1 MNRRSDFSPAF
12 ERGAY
17 RAPSS
22 SDEAGGY
29 DVLAEAL
36 RALRLSG
43 SVFMDARF
51 SSPFSVVSPDRFDPG
66 TPMAHLRHV
75 SVFHLVAA
83 GSCEFETAR
92 GERRTVTG
100 GDALLLPFAAAH
112 TFWSGK
118 THETVFAPDLVRPG
132 RLPGVLMIN
141 HGGGGVETRMVC
153 GFIES
158 REFLHA
164 PVFRSLPDLLI
175 HRGAD
180 GEVSATIA
188 TTVRE
193 ILNMVETATPGSA
206 LMLGRLME
214 LLFVEVVRSFA
225 ASLPPDATGWFA
237 ALHAPVVGRALQA
250 MHQRPSH
257 RWTVEELALEVATS
271 RTVLTERFNALLG
284 QSPIEYLT
292 SWRMQL
298 ASDRL
303 RSSTSPIAT
312 IAIEVG
318 YESEAAFN
326 RAFKRVMGVTPGAL
340 REGRPLAA

>member
-1 MNRRSDFSPAF
+1 MSRTPDVATALAKGPF
-12 ERGAY
+12 

-22 SDEAGGY
+22 ANAGGY
-29 DVLAEAL
+29 DVLAETL
-36 RALRLSG
+36 RDLRLSG

-66 TPMAHLRHV
+66 TAMAHLRHV
-75 SVFHLVAA
+75 SVFHLVAS
-83 GSCEFETAR
+83 GSCEFETSR
-92 GERRTVTG
+92 GERRTVTS

-118 THETVFAPDLVRPG
+118 AHETAFAPDIVRPG
-132 RLPGVLMIN
+132 RLPGVLTIN
-141 HGGGGVETRMVC
+141 HGGGGEEMRMVC

-164 PVFRSLPDLLI
+164 PVFRSLPDLLV
-175 HRGAD
+175 HRSAD
-180 GEVSATIA
+180 GEVGATITA
-188 TTVRE
+188 TVRE
-193 ILNMVETATPGSA
+193 ILNMVEAAMPGSEF
-206 LMLGRLME
+206 MLGRLME

-225 ASLPPDATGWFA
+225 ASLPSNATGWFA
-237 ALHAPVVGRALQA
+237 ALHAPIVGRALQA
-250 MHQRPSH
+250 MHERPSQ
-257 RWTVEELALEVATS
+257 RWTVDELAREVATS

-298 ASDRL
+298 ASERL
-303 RSSTSPIAT
+303 RNSTSSIASIAT
-312 IAIEVG
+312 DVG

-326 RAFKRVMGVTPGAL
+326 RAFKRVMGVTPGVL
-340 REGRPLAA
+340 RENRPLAA

>member
-1 MNRRSDFSPAF
+1 
-12 ERGAY
+12 
-17 RAPSS
+17 
-22 SDEAGGY
+22 
-29 DVLAEAL
+29 
-36 RALRLSG
+36 
-43 SVFMDARF
+43 MDARF
-51 SSPFSVVSPDRFDPG
+51 SAPFSVVSPDRFDPG

-75 SVFHLVAA
+75 SVFHLVAT

-92 GERRTVTG
+92 GERRTITG

-118 THETVFAPDLVRPG
+118 THETVFAPDIVRPG
-132 RLPGVLMIN
+132 RLPGVLTIN
-141 HGGGGVETRMVC
+141 HGGGGGETRMVC

-158 REFLHA
+158 SEFLHA

-175 HRGAD
+175 HRSAVG
-180 GEVSATIA
+180 GVSATIA

-193 ILNMVETATPGSA
+193 ILNMVEAATPGSA

-225 ASLPPDATGWFA
+225 ASLPPNATGWFA
-237 ALHAPVVGRALQA
+237 ALNAPVVGRALQA
-250 MHQRPSH
+250 MHQHPSH
-257 RWTVEELALEVATS
+257 RWTVDELAREVATS

-303 RSSTSPIAT
+303 RNSTSPIAT
-312 IAIEVG
+312 IAINVG

-326 RAFKRVMGVTPGAL
+326 RAFKRVMGVTPGVP